1 MTVEQNNR
9 DWVYVFVG
17 KEGESENLLG
27 LYDETTKMNFIPTFT
42 SKDDAQECFLS
53 LPREKGKK
61 YEVQAMHIE
70 ELKEQAEG
78 NNFLVAMVDKDGKI
92 IHEQI

>member
-1 MTVEQNNR
+1 MTVEQNNK

-17 KEGESENLLG
+17 KEGDGENLLG
-27 LYDETTKMNFIPTFT
+27 LYDETTKANFIPTFAN
-42 SKDDAQECFLS
+42 KDDAQECFLS

-61 YEVQAMHIE
+61 YEVQAVHIE
-70 ELKEQAEG
+70 ELNEQAEK

-92 IHEQI
+92 IR